1 MPGKPNAW
9 MADWLT
15 KEEFE
20 NLGKE
25 GGSSVSDWNSNDAW
39 ARSYFNHEGWRFVRF
54 LYPRPVRRENE

>member
-1 MPGKPNAW
+1 

-25 GGSSVSDWNSNDAW
+25 GGSGVSDWNSNEAW